1 MENVVAASAAAAAM
15 TAARLRASPE
25 EAADAVAAAVRAAW
39 RRPSCTTRVF
49 ALDRDDALAEPES
62 ESAGADVVQED
73 LAEAEE
79 DARQDTAEDTAEVLQ
94 AIARV
99 LRGIALVVKGC
110 PGLGRRFRSDHGVE
124 RALCEVGVRLRNL
137 LLALGVECKED
148 GFLDGNPV
156 GFVNEP
162 ELDAQELAAHLSV
175 APWRGDASSTASP
188 AVCSEVDA
196 QVSDAVPSW
205 LPGTMAR
212 RALTSSE
219 EVPVAPAPTGAALV
233 VEIAV
238 ADLPKPPEAS
248 WELDAEVPV
257 SHLSV
262 APRRGDASS
271 TASVEVCS
279 ELHTS
284 YDT

>member
-1 MENVVAASAAAAAM
+1 MAASAAAAAM

-25 EAADAVAAAVRAAW
+25 EAADAVAAAVHAAW
-39 RRPSCTTRVF
+39 RWPSYTTRVF

-62 ESAGADVVQED
+62 EGAGAEV
-73 LAEAEE
+73 AE
-79 DARQDTAEDTAEVLQ
+79 DARQDTAEVLQ

-99 LRGIALVVKGC
+99 LRGITLVVKGC

-137 LLALGVECKED
+137 LLALDVECKED

-205 LPGTMAR
+205 LAGTMAR

-219 EVPVAPAPTGAALV
+219 EVQVAPAPTGAALV
-233 VEIAV
+233 VEIA
-238 ADLPKPPEAS
+238 
-248 WELDAEVPV
+248 
-257 SHLSV
+257 
-262 APRRGDASS
+262 
-271 TASVEVCS
+271 
-279 ELHTS
+279 
-284 YDT
+284 